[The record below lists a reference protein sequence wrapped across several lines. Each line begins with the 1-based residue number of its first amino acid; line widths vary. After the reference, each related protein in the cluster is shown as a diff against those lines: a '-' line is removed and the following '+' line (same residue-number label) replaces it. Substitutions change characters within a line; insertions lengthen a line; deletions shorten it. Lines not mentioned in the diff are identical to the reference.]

1 MPGALIFG
9 TLSYF
14 FASKI
19 HKHQGVIYAL
29 TLGLAI
35 LGFIFEIEPLIEG
48 ELAIGIWLLVMFA
61 GALNPKWKLT
71 KQLRLIR
78 KELSIIGFY
87 LISVH
92 GIHFFLAG
100 DLEWFGIAALVLML
114 PLTIISYG
122 FIRKKMQAKTWKNIQ
137 RTAYLIYALIY
148 LHMIWLEAYIYVP
161 IGLIYLG
168 LKLYPLLVKK
178 FQVKQKPAM
187 L

>member
-1 MPGALIFG
+1 MPAAFIIG

-14 FASKI
+14 FAKEL
-19 HKHQGVIYAL
+19 HKHQTVAYIL
-29 TLGLAI
+29 TFVLAI
-35 LGFIFEIEPLIEG
+35 LGLVFEIEPLIEG
-48 ELAIGIWLLVMFA
+48 EFAVGIWLLVMFT
-61 GALNPKWKLT
+61 GVLNPKWKLT

-100 DLEWFGIAALVLML
+100 ELEWFGIAALALML

-161 IGLIYLG
+161 IGFIYLG
-168 LKLYPLLVKK
+168 LKLYPLMVKK

-187 L
+187 F